1 MIAFTTALLKPK
13 SAQTFENTNLHQIC
27 FTHKNFNYLLT
38 DFKRHD
44 LNDPC
49 INGMQYEDARNQ
61 TPGTVLTTSE
71 NAALSALCKLYFAL
85 NLLLQ
90 MLSSHVYVLLLSL
103 ASSPHTLLSRFS
115 TSISGPKFPTD
126 LN

>member
-1 MIAFTTALLKPK
+1 MIAFTTALLKTEIGSDIRKYQPA
-13 SAQTFENTNLHQIC
+13 SNLFHSQ
-27 FTHKNFNYLLT
+27 KFNYLLT

-49 INGMQYEDARNQ
+49 INGIQYEDARNQ
-61 TPGTVLTTSE
+61 TSGTVLTTSE
-71 NAALSALCKLYFAL
+71 NAALSTLCKLYFAS

-103 ASSPHTLLSRFS
+103 VSSPHTLLSRFS

>member
-13 SAQTFENTNLHQIC
+13 SAQTFENTNLHKIC
-27 FTHKNFNYLLT
+27 FTHKKFNYLLT

-49 INGMQYEDARNQ
+49 INDIQYEDARNQ

-71 NAALSALCKLYFAL
+71 NAAQSALCKLYFAL

-90 MLSSHVYVLLLSL
+90 MLSSHVYVFLLSL